1 MITGD
6 PVHHGQGGLQL
17 RPTSPL
23 RAQATRGASSWE
35 NLGVSGTQVTQW
47 YLRIPS
53 PLHPTNTMRGSCE
66 LCALGEI
73 FTLCMVQSLH
83 LTGDLHTWG
92 TCALIWEHAVLF
104 QVIISISLR
113 MPVYKEYLHL

>member
-6 PVHHGQGGLQL
+6 PVRHGQGGPQL

-47 YLRIPS
+47 YPRIPS
-53 PLHPTNTMRGSCE
+53 PLHSHIPTCE
-66 LCALGEI
+66 YI
-73 FTLCMVQSLH
+73 QHRQM
-83 LTGDLHTWG
+83 
-92 TCALIWEHAVLF
+92 
-104 QVIISISLR
+104 
-113 MPVYKEYLHL
+113 